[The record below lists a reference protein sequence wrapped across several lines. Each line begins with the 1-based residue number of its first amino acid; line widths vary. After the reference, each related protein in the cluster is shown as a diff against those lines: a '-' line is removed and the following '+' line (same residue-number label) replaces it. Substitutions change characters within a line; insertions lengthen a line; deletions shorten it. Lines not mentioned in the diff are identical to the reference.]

1 MADTPNI
8 RLSFLEANQAQK
20 HVTVNEALAI
30 LDAVAQLRVVSAT
43 MQSPPASAVDGEAYL
58 VPSGAGGDWSTRSR
72 QVAIWSNGGWLYL
85 NPKVGW
91 CAWDAQISG
100 RRLFDGVDWIPDA
113 FVASPGGA
121 SSSWSLVEF
130 DHVFTAGVS
139 NSTAFVI
146 PSLSQV
152 HAVTGRVV
160 QSLTGS
166 GLIGWSVGVAGA
178 GDRYGSGIGTA
189 RNSYFVGVSGAP
201 VTYYQDTPLQLRADA
216 GSVASGVV
224 RVAITLTQFRPPR
237 LVPAA

>member
-1 MADTPNI
+1 MASTAQFSLP
-8 RLSFLEANQAQK
+8 LLAPAQAQK
-20 HVTVNEALAI
+20 HVTVNEALAV

-43 MQSPPASAVDGEAYL
+43 VQSPPSNAVDGEAYL

-85 NPKVGW
+85 KPKVGW

-100 RRLFDGVDWIPDA
+100 RRLFDGADWVPDA
-113 FVASPGGA
+113 VAASPGGA
-121 SSSWSLVEF
+121 SSSWALLEF
-130 DHVFTAGVS
+130 DHVFTPGVS

-146 PSLSQV
+146 PRLSQV

-166 GLIGWSVGVAGA
+166 GLTGWSMGVAGA
-178 GDRYGSGIGTA
+178 ADRYGSGIGTA
-189 RNSYFVGVSGAP
+189 RNAYFVGVSGAP

-224 RVAITLTQFRPPR
+224 RIAVTLTQFQPPR
-237 LVPAA
+237 PISEA